1 MCYRQLAIRSCRLKK
16 PVVRSVSW
24 LAAVTFWRGRQGT
37 NMDRTTADYMGM
49 LATTMNALALQDAL
63 EQKGA
68 QVRCQTAIEMRQMA
82 EPYVR
87 RRAVRH
93 LEKRPRGHFCLWHRQ
108 SVLFHRHSSG
118 VACGGNGG
126 GNDFAGQKRGW
137 DL

>member
-1 MCYRQLAIRSCRLKK
+1 MLSAISDQIMQAKETGCEIC
-16 PVVRSVSW
+16 VVVGGGN
-24 LAAVTFWRGRQGT
+24 FWRGRQGT

-87 RRAVRH
+87 
-93 LEKRPRGHFCLWHRQ
+93 E
-108 SVLFHRHSSG
+108 
-118 VACGGNGG
+118 ACGAALRKKAAWSFLLVAQAIRTFPQTQQRRCVRRKWGR
-126 GNDFAGQKRGW
+126 K
-137 DL
+137 